1 MVLRGPV
8 GGAHGGKVGLGVLRL
23 NHLTLRSFA
32 CLVFFNYSQIA
43 TVRVDPPMAPQGAAA
58 RSADA
63 HSAGRLP
70 LPVCC
75 TVSCR

>member
-1 MVLRGPV
+1 MMTD
-8 GGAHGGKVGLGVLRL
+8 GASLLAQRCAMKSDKADPDIDKMIVQPTGLIL
-23 NHLTLRSFA
+23 
-32 CLVFFNYSQIA
+32 QIA

-58 RSADA
+58 HSTDA

-75 TVSCR
+75 AVSCR